1 MCTGEHTLWS
11 TYFWSSH
18 HLHMHSYMHT
28 HPCNALSTQVYIQR
42 TSCLPLD
49 LPSHTHACAHAHIQ
63 TYSSWDGCLSLDLL
77 SHARTHRCA
86 RQTTLPA
93 HWLPSNSRQFVEL
106 QGRLGTII
114 VVAEIADSTS
124 LSVCLELCKCPLM
137 RGAQGHGK
145 MRSSG
150 MSVDEGTNVQDYP
163 GWSVLPAVSRKKCI

>member
-1 MCTGEHTLWS
+1 MSGLRGFCRKLITLLVFTHTQKLTHMCTGEHTLRS

-28 HPCNALSTQVYIQR
+28 HPCNALSTQVYIHR

-106 QGRLGTII
+106 QELHRNSDPFREGWGL
-114 VVAEIADSTS
+114 S
-124 LSVCLELCKCPLM
+124 LSWQRLRTPPTYLCVWSC
-137 RGAQGHGK
+137 
-145 MRSSG
+145 
-150 MSVDEGTNVQDYP
+150 VNV
-163 GWSVLPAVSRKKCI
+163 L